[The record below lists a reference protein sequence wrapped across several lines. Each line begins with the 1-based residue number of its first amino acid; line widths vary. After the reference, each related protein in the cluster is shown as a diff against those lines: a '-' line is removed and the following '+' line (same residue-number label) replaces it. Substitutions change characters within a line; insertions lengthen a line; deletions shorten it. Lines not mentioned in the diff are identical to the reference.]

1 MAQEYTI
8 QALRAFFFKYMVGT
22 GVWVAWGGVWR
33 ASSETPLC
41 LVVNF
46 HEILLN
52 FKPNEVLSHWKL
64 HKPLPRPHTPIPTIY
79 LKKNARACG
88 STQLLFCVLFIF
100 KIY

>member
-46 HEILLN
+46 H
-52 FKPNEVLSHWKL
+52 
-64 HKPLPRPHTPIPTIY
+64 
-79 LKKNARACG
+79 
-88 STQLLFCVLFIF
+88 
-100 KIY
+100 